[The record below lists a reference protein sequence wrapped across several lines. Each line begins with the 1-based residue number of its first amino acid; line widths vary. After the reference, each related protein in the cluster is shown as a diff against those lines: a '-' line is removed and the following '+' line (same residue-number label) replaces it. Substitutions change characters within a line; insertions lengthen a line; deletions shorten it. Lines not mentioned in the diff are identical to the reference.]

1 MKEYDGPAY
10 KGQKKSLEKFRPDR
24 QGGEVSQFR
33 RSYAPPALS
42 DEERK
47 HRAQLEHV
55 ERKSMVKLTHEEA
68 AKDIPFVQKQGKPS
82 KSLKLQTKTKD
93 IPFLRHHDR
102 KHLERF
108 EMAETD
114 ISQES
119 KMLFDREKFDTM
131 KESSE
136 SEEENKSVGLDY
148 EPSPPSRYE
157 TAFKQSKYSHERVAP
172 TGWVASKLNAASD
185 PIAQPNSEFD
195 YRTLVKR
202 LVKRKE
208 TFLIFD
214 NKEINNDYTR

>member
-68 AKDIPFVQKQGKPS
+68 AKDIPFVQKQEKLRKP
-82 KSLKLQTKTKD
+82 LKPQAKTKD
-93 IPFLRHHDR
+93 IPFLKHHDR

-108 EMAETD
+108 EMAETEV
-114 ISQES
+114 SQES
-119 KMLFDREKFDTM
+119 NLLFDREKFDTM

-136 SEEENKSVGLDY
+136 SEELNETVGLDY
-148 EPSPPSRYE
+148 EPSQPSRYE
-157 TAFKQSKYSHERVAP
+157 TAFKQSKYSHERVAH
-172 TGWVASKLNAASD
+172 TGLATSKLNTTHG
-185 PIAQPNSEFD
+185 PTAQPNPEFD

-202 LVKRKE
+202 LVKSKE

-214 NKEINNDYTR
+214 NKEIINEFTR